1 MRSSLHKK
9 FEQFKHILIF
19 SYKITFYCR
28 HYNMEIKI
36 QGVNTY
42 RVNKKFILKQLHTVT
57 VKRTGGH
64 STVFKTTT
72 PLTDRFSFGTR

>member
-9 FEQFKHILIF
+9 FEQFKYILIF

-28 HYNMEIKI
+28 YYNVDMKYSRSKYLMKI

-42 RVNKKFILKQLHTVT
+42 RVKW
-57 VKRTGGH
+57 
-64 STVFKTTT
+64 
-72 PLTDRFSFGTR
+72 